1 MDKEKPVF
9 ISEEEKLKL
18 HLERSHTERFR
29 MLMRL
34 IKLTKKMEKAKIIYP
49 KP

>member
-1 MDKEKPVF
+1 MSDEKPIF
-9 ISEEEKLKL
+9 ISDEEKLML
-18 HLERSHTERFR
+18 HLKRSHTERFR

-34 IKLTKKMEKAKIIYP
+34 IRLTKKMEKAKIIYP